1 MKLWNYKIKLIIN
14 YLINISLD
22 NNYNIKKLYIFIIIR
37 MNLNINIFHFSQ
49 YIIYIFN
56 EN

>member
-22 NNYNIKKLYIFIIIR
+22 NNYNIKKLYI
-37 MNLNINIFHFSQ
+37 L
-49 YIIYIFN
+49 
-56 EN
+56 